1 MPIVNGKYVN
11 PIWVNESNPSIN
23 ATELNAMSDALER
36 LDEMSF
42 VPQILVDATVT
53 GALVTVTNGTT
64 SYSQTYNGT
73 TLVFKVNAFG
83 TWTATMTQ
91 GSQTS
96 GAITVDI
103 TEVKQYPVTLAF
115 FSASIVVS
123 YPAGS
128 TLTATN
134 GSINLTATDTTGNY
148 TFVVPMAGTWNLT
161 ITEGNNIATTEVIIS
176 AEGQIKNIVFS
187 GYSMAASTSALA
199 GVSYQTGMFDEYN
212 WDDELMT
219 EMGQAIS
226 NNPSITNRTTTV
238 YLDKG
243 ADHYKLEVGDSVI
256 MLIDGIYQEWVI
268 LGFNHDQLSS
278 ATAYGV
284 STETGMA
291 GISTGMLNCLRY
303 KYAMKNSADNT
314 GGWGGAE
321 LRSTLQSTLLDAMN
335 QSIRGIIKTVNKKY
349 GIGGGESTISTSQ
362 DTLSILSESELKGY
376 NNGDEGEQYA
386 YYLAG
391 NSIIKDVNGVASDW
405 WLRTPNGTQ
414 FFLYVFPDASIG
426 GTDANEEMGVSVICC
441 F

>member
-11 PIWVNESNPSIN
+11 PIWVNESTPAIN

-42 VPQILVDATVT
+42 VPQIFVDATVT

-73 TLVFKVNAFG
+73 TLVFKVNDFG
-83 TWTATMTQ
+83 TWTVTMTQ

-123 YPAGS
+123 YPVGS

-134 GSINLTATDTTGNY
+134 GSITLTATDTTGNY
-148 TFVVPMAGTWNLT
+148 TFVVPMAGTWT
-161 ITEGNNIATTEVIIS
+161 ITATDGNNTATTEVIVS
-176 AEGQIKNIVFS
+176 AEGQIKNVLFS

-199 GVSYQTGMFDEYN
+199 GVSYQTGMFNEYN
-212 WDDELMT
+212 WDDDLMT

-226 NNPSITNRTTTV
+226 NNSSITNRTTTV

-243 ADHYKLEVGDSVI
+243 ADHYKLEVGDSI
-256 MLIDGIYQEWVI
+256 LMLIDGVYQEWVV
-268 LGFNHDQLSS
+268 LGFNHDEL
-278 ATAYGV
+278 ATDTAYGAE
-284 STETGMA
+284 TDTGMA
-291 GISTGMLNCLRY
+291 GISIGMLNCFRS
-303 KYAMKNSADNT
+303 KEAMETTDDNT
-314 GGWGGAE
+314 GGWGDSE
-321 LRSTLQSTLLDAMN
+321 LRTNLQETILQTM
-335 QSIRGIIKTVNKKY
+335 QVSIRGIIKTVNKKY
-349 GIGGGESTISTSQ
+349 CIGGGENTISTSQ
-362 DTLSILSESELKGY
+362 DTLSILSNTELTGNTFY
-376 NNGDEGEQYA
+376 NEGKQYA

-391 NSIIKDVNGVASDW
+391 NSIIKNVDGVAGDW

-414 FFLYVFPDASIG
+414 FYEIILADGSSG
-426 GTDANEEMGVSVICC
+426 GSLATTEAGVSVICC

>member
-11 PIWVNESNPSIN
+11 PIWVNESTPAIN
-23 ATELNAMSDALER
+23 ATELNAMSDVLER

-73 TLVFKVNAFG
+73 TLIFKVNSFG
-83 TWTATMTQ
+83 TWTVTMTQ

-123 YPAGS
+123 YPVGS

-148 TFVVPMAGTWNLT
+148 TFVVPMAGTWTLT
-161 ITEGNNIATTEVIIS
+161 ITDGNNTASTQVIVS
-176 AEGQIKNIVFS
+176 AEGQIKNVLFS
-187 GYSMAASTSALA
+187 GYTMTASTSALA
-199 GVSYQTGMFDEYN
+199 GVSYQTGMFNEYN
-212 WDDELMT
+212 WDDDLMT

-226 NNPSITNRTTTV
+226 NNSSITNRTTTV

-243 ADHYKLEVGDSVI
+243 ADHYKLEVGDSI
-256 MLIDGIYQEWVI
+256 LMLIDGIYQEWVV

-278 ATAYGV
+278 ATAYGA
-284 STETGMA
+284 SSETGMA
-291 GISTGMLNCLRY
+291 GISCGMLDCLRY
-303 KYAMKNSADNT
+303 KYAMGSSDDNT
-314 GGWGGAE
+314 GGWGNAAFRTT
-321 LRSTLQSTLLDAMN
+321 LMTTILQSMQTTV
-335 QSIRGIIKTVNKKY
+335 RGILKTVNKKY
-349 GIGGGESTISTSQ
+349 CIGGGEDTISTSQ
-362 DTLSILSESELKGY
+362 DTLSILAESEVSGNAYY
-376 NNGDEGEQYA
+376 NEGQQYA

-391 NSIIKDVNGVASDW
+391 NSIVKNVNGAASNW
-405 WLRTPNGTQ
+405 WLRTPNSSQ
-414 FFLYVFPDASIG
+414 FFSVVLADGSIG
-426 GTDANEEMGVSVICC
+426 GFSATDEEGISVICC